1 MRKREFIYTIFIT
14 TISVFTIRRVFYFR
28 LFNDCSSKVIEYNK
42 VLTFIAY
49 LILLIGLYIEVVR
62 RIEES
67 IRLNSQ
73 VNDFKKLKIKY
84 KEIKEVEKAKGQ
96 FFANLSHEIKTPIN
110 IIYSCVQLLD
120 INKKKGIG
128 HYGMLIINMTIL

>member
-14 TISVFTIRRVFYFR
+14 TISIFTVRRVFYFYI
-28 LFNDCSSKVIEYNK
+28 FKDYSNKIIEYNK

-49 LILLIGLYIEVVR
+49 LILLIGLYIEIVR

-73 VNDFKKLKIKY
+73 VNDFQKLKINY
-84 KEIKEVEKAKGQ
+84 KDIKSVENEKVQ
-96 FFANLSHEIKTPIN
+96 FFANL
-110 IIYSCVQLLD
+110 
-120 INKKKGIG
+120 
-128 HYGMLIINMTIL
+128 